1 MDISDFLRRLDI
13 QFVQNALS
21 YPRGT
26 VKAICIPQGA
36 VSDAF
41 TYCLWFMSSK
51 SNTNFNSF
59 IGMEVFFAITRGV
72 VPFGEL
78 GIGCD
83 WFQVGL
89 NGFRRGKRRWTS
101 IRNNILSS
109 GRTEAE
115 ENKLNCKV
123 FEDRDASQ
131 LAFVKDD
138 FWYASRNENVTDQIQ
153 GWKQI
158 EKAETAIYFSRE
170 ADLILA
176 MVSLQ
181 RGQYGKKKSTNH
193 WVLFGE
199 WDFLTMVSLGIPLIL
214 AQNVSY

>member
-1 MDISDFLRRLDI
+1 MVIPAWPHLFLCEPFDFTEQRNNVPGNSVEGVKTQVQDIFLHVSTTTAFFCDLSQIMDISDFLRRLDI

-41 TYCLWFMSSK
+41 TYCLWFMWSK
-51 SNTNFNSF
+51 SNTNLNSF

-83 WFQVGL
+83 WCQVGL
-89 NGFRRGKRRWTS
+89 NGFRSGKRRWTS
-101 IRNNILSS
+101 IRENILSS
-109 GRTEAE
+109 GRTETE

-123 FEDRDASQ
+123 FEDRDAS
-131 LAFVKDD
+131 ACFC
-138 FWYASRNENVTDQIQ
+138 Q
-153 GWKQI
+153 GWL
-158 EKAETAIYFSRE
+158 
-170 ADLILA
+170 LIRI
-176 MVSLQ
+176 S
-181 RGQYGKKKSTNH
+181 
-193 WVLFGE
+193 
-199 WDFLTMVSLGIPLIL
+199 
-214 AQNVSY
+214 